1 MATIRPSI
9 WKKIRNKDY
18 CIPVQ
23 YRRPFV
29 YIGPPFTLYWTGPI
43 QWISSFDIY
52 IYLLVGIGNG
62 DVGNKDH
69 NVTSLFVP
77 AIIYTLYDDLKFL
90 QLRNKLNH

>member
-1 MATIRPSI
+1 MATIRLSI

-18 CIPVQ
+18 CIPAQ

-29 YIGPPFTLYWTGPI
+29 YIAPPFTLYWTGSI
-43 QWISSFDIY
+43 QCISSFDKL

-77 AIIYTLYDDLKFL
+77 ASIYTLYDDLKFTPML
-90 QLRNKLNH
+90 NKWNH